1 VLLSIFALVPPA
13 SDGWGYVMSDGNAW
27 IEIVLLAMLAAFI
40 GLRLVSVLGKRTGQ
54 ENPIG
59 DSFRPTPEV
68 TAPRTREADRPV
80 RGQLVLPPG
89 TDSNL
94 RAALEDIADADP
106 GFAPDKFLAGARSV
120 YTMVLE
126 GFWAGDVSE
135 LTGLISDEIFDN
147 LSYAIADR
155 NGSALPN
162 RVIRVN
168 SATLH
173 GASQSG
179 QMLELTVRFDAR
191 IATAD
196 GETNTSDLWTF
207 SRLAGSS
214 DPAWVV
220 IATDNED
227 DSADLPPDHGV

>member
-1 VLLSIFALVPPA
+1 MA
-13 SDGWGYVMSDGNAW
+13 DGNAW

-59 DSFRPTPEV
+59 DSFRPAPEV
-68 TAPRTREADRPV
+68 TAPRVREADRPA
-80 RGQLVLPPG
+80 RGQLLLPPG
-89 TDSNL
+89 TDLNL
-94 RAALEDIADADP
+94 RAALEEIADADP

-126 GFWAGDVSE
+126 AFWAGDVSE
-135 LTGLISDEIFDN
+135 LTGLVSDEIFDN
-147 LSYAIADR
+147 LSNAIAARD
-155 NGSALPN
+155 GAALPN
-162 RVIRVN
+162 RMISLN

-173 GASQSG
+173 AAAQSG
-179 QMLELTVRFDAR
+179 QMLEVTVRFDAR
-191 IATAD
+191 IAAAD
-196 GETNTSDLWTF
+196 GETNTIDLWTF
-207 SRLAGSS
+207 SRLAGSA
-214 DPAWVV
+214 DPAWVL